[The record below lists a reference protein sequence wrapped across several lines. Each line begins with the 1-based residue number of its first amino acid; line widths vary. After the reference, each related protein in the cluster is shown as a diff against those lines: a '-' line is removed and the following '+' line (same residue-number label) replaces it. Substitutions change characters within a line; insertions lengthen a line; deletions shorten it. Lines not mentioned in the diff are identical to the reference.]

1 MENYSKV
8 QKILHNII
16 FESNFISKS
25 IYELEKIL
33 FLKKTKNLCRNNHL
47 FISSLPRSGTTFL
60 LNYFYETDQYGSL
73 TYNDMPFVMATNFYS
88 IFKKKGKIIDK
99 ERLHGDG
106 LRYNI
111 ESPESFDE
119 IFFRKISEKNFQEFK
134 NFVNLI
140 LLNKKKDKYLSK
152 NNLNYTRINDLIS
165 FFPNVKILIPI
176 RDPLD
181 HSNSLYNQNKN
192 FLLNQKKD
200 KYIKQ
205 YMNYLGH
212 HEFGI
217 DHKYWNKPIIFKDKQ
232 DINYWLEQW
241 YLFYNDVYNKYKNN
255 KNCLFVN
262 YEKLYDA
269 EYIKKILSFVKCD
282 TQNKLIF
289 LSKKKQI
296 KYSFNDNLKRKCLEL
311 FNNIS

>member
-1 MENYSKV
+1 MENYSKI
-8 QKILHNII
+8 QKILHKII
-16 FESNFISKS
+16 FESNFISQS

-33 FLKKTKNLCRNNHL
+33 FLKKTKNLFRNNHL

-60 LNYFYETDQYGSL
+60 LNYFYETGQYASL

-88 IFKKKGKIIDK
+88 IFKKKGEIIDK

-119 IFFRKISEKNFQEFK
+119 IFFRTISQKNFQEFK

-165 FFPNVKILIPI
+165 LFPNVKILIPI

-181 HSNSLYNQNKN
+181 HSNSLYEQNKN

-262 YEKLYDA
+262 YEKLYDT
-269 EYIKKILSFVKCD
+269 EYIKKILSFIKCD
-282 TQNKLIF
+282 AQNKLIF
-289 LSKKKQI
+289 VSKKKQI
-296 KYSFNDNLKRKCLEL
+296 KYSFNDNLKKKCLEL
-311 FNNIS
+311 FKNIS